1 MREFIPHKYQLTA
14 INHVINVPKC
24 GLFLDMGLGKTV
36 STLTAIKELKYN
48 RFQVNKVLII
58 APKKVAEGTW
68 SKEKDKWNHTKDFRV
83 SLVLGSQQKRI
94 KALSVN
100 ADLYIINRENIPW
113 LVDYLRNDWYFD
125 TVVIDESSSF
135 KNSRSK
141 RFKALKM
148 VLPKINRLIELT
160 GTPSPN
166 GVEDLWAQIY
176 LLDQG
181 TRLEKYITHFRAKYM
196 EPNKRNRSQIF
207 DYKIKDGVYDTVINK
222 ISDICISMKS
232 EDYLELPDLSYNEIP
247 VILNDKARRDYDKME
262 RDFVLELEGAEDE
275 ITAVNAA
282 ALSNKLLQISNGAV
296 YDSSGVYT
304 EVHDAKIDSFL
315 ELVERLQGKS
325 LLVFYNFQH
334 DRDRIKKA
342 LEKSDLVVKELKTT
356 QDEDDWNAGKIDI
369 LLTHPASAAYGLN
382 LQEGGNHVCWFG
394 LSWNLEHYQQAN
406 KRLHRQG
413 QKEKVIIH
421 HLVTQGTRDED
432 VMRALDN
439 KAGVQ
444 EEIMQSLKARIKKVK
459 EGVK

>member
-24 GLFLDMGLGKTV
+24 GLFLDMGLGKTI

-207 DYKIKDGVYDTVINK
+207 DYKIKDGVYDSIINK

-282 ALSNKLLQISNGAV
+282 ALSNKLIQISNGAV
-296 YDSSGVYT
+296 YDSSGIYT
-304 EVHDAKIDSFL
+304 EVHDAKIEAFL

-334 DRDRIKKA
+334 DRDRIKRA

>member
-14 INHVINVPKC
+14 INHVVNVPKC
-24 GLFLDMGLGKTV
+24 GLFLDMGLGKTI

-181 TRLEKYITHFRAKYM
+181 VRLEKYITHFRAKYM

-207 DYKIKDGVYDTVINK
+207 DYKIKDGVYDSIINK

-296 YDSSGVYT
+296 YDSTGIYT
-304 EVHDAKIDSFL
+304 EVHDAKIEAFL

-334 DRDRIKKA
+334 DRDRIKRT

>member
-1 MREFIPHKYQLTA
+1 MREFVPHKYQLTA

-207 DYKIKDGVYDTVINK
+207 DYKIKDGVYDSIINK

-296 YDSSGVYT
+296 YDSTGIYT
-304 EVHDAKIDSFL
+304 EVHDAKIEAFL

-334 DRDRIKKA
+334 DRDRIKRA

-369 LLTHPASAAYGLN
+369 LITHPASAAYGLN

-432 VMRALDN
+432 VVRALDN

>member
-1 MREFIPHKYQLTA
+1 MREFVPHKYQLTA

-207 DYKIKDGVYDTVINK
+207 DYKIKDGVYDSIINK

-232 EDYLELPDLSYNEIP
+232 EDYLELPELSYNEIP

-296 YDSSGVYT
+296 YDSTGIYT
-304 EVHDAKIDSFL
+304 EVHDAKIEAFL

-334 DRDRIKKA
+334 DRDRIKRA

>member
-207 DYKIKDGVYDTVINK
+207 DYKIKDGVYDSIINK

-296 YDSSGVYT
+296 YDSTGIYT
-304 EVHDAKIDSFL
+304 EVHDAKIEAFL

-334 DRDRIKKA
+334 DRDRIKRA

-432 VMRALDN
+432 VIRALDN

>member
-24 GLFLDMGLGKTV
+24 GLFLDMGLGKTI

-207 DYKIKDGVYDTVINK
+207 DYKIKDGVYDSIINK

-282 ALSNKLLQISNGAV
+282 ALSNKLIQISNGAV
-296 YDSSGVYT
+296 YDSSGIYT
-304 EVHDAKIDSFL
+304 EVHDAKIEAFL

-334 DRDRIKKA
+334 DRDRIKRA

-356 QDEDDWNAGKIDI
+356 QDEDDWNAGKINI

>member
-113 LVDYLRNDWYFD
+113 IVDYLRNDWYFD

-207 DYKIKDGVYDTVINK
+207 DYKIKDGVYDSIINK

-262 RDFVLELEGAEDE
+262 RDFVLELEDAEDE

-296 YDSSGVYT
+296 YNSSGIYT
-304 EVHDAKIDSFL
+304 EVHDAKIEAFL

-342 LEKSDLVVKELKTT
+342 LGKSDLVVKELKTT

>member
-94 KALSVN
+94 KALSIN

-207 DYKIKDGVYDTVINK
+207 DYKIKDGVYDSIINK

-282 ALSNKLLQISNGAV
+282 ALSNKLLQISDGAV
-296 YDSSGVYT
+296 YDSTGIYT
-304 EVHDAKIDSFL
+304 EVHDAKIEAFL

-334 DRDRIKKA
+334 DRDRIKRA

>member
-141 RFKALKM
+141 RFKSLKM

-181 TRLEKYITHFRAKYM
+181 IRLEKYITHFRAKYM
-196 EPNKRNRSQIF
+196 EPNKRNRRQIF
-207 DYKIKDGVYDTVINK
+207 DYKIKDGVYDSIINK

-296 YDSSGVYT
+296 YDSTGIYT
-304 EVHDAKIDSFL
+304 EVHDAKIEAFL

-342 LEKSDLVVKELKTT
+342 LGKSDLVVKELKTT

>member
-196 EPNKRNRSQIF
+196 DPNKRNRSQIF
-207 DYKIKDGVYDTVINK
+207 DYKIKDGVYDSIINK

-296 YDSSGVYT
+296 YDSSGIYT
-304 EVHDAKIDSFL
+304 EVHDAKIEAFL

-334 DRDRIKKA
+334 DRDRIKRA

>member
-181 TRLEKYITHFRAKYM
+181 IRLEKYITHFRAKYM

-207 DYKIKDGVYDTVINK
+207 DYKIKDGVYDSIINK
-222 ISDICISMKS
+222 ISDICISMKT
-232 EDYLELPDLSYNEIP
+232 EDYLELPDLSYNDIP

-296 YDSSGVYT
+296 YDSSGIYT
-304 EVHDAKIDSFL
+304 EVHDAKIEAFL

-334 DRDRIKKA
+334 DRDRIKRA

>member
-68 SKEKDKWNHTKDFRV
+68 SKEKDKWKHTKDFRV

-94 KALSVN
+94 RALSVN

-207 DYKIKDGVYDTVINK
+207 DYKIKDGVYDSIINK

-296 YDSSGVYT
+296 YDSKGIYT
-304 EVHDAKIDSFL
+304 EVHDAKIEAFL

-334 DRDRIKKA
+334 DRDRIKRA

>member
-1 MREFIPHKYQLTA
+1 
-14 INHVINVPKC
+14 
-24 GLFLDMGLGKTV
+24 MGLGKTV

-135 KNSRSK
+135 KNSTSK

-207 DYKIKDGVYDTVINK
+207 DYKIKDGVYDSIINK

-296 YDSSGVYT
+296 YDSTGIYT
-304 EVHDAKIDSFL
+304 EVHDAKIEAFL

-334 DRDRIKKA
+334 DRDRIKRA

-356 QDEDDWNAGKIDI
+356 QDEDGWNAGKIDI

>member
-207 DYKIKDGVYDTVINK
+207 DYKIKDGVYDSIINK

-296 YDSSGVYT
+296 YDSTGIYT
-304 EVHDAKIDSFL
+304 EVHDAKIEAFL

-334 DRDRIKKA
+334 DRDRIKRA

-459 EGVK
+459 EGIK

>member
-83 SLVLGSQQKRI
+83 SLVLGGQQKRI

-113 LVDYLRNDWYFD
+113 LVDYLRNDWCFD

-207 DYKIKDGVYDTVINK
+207 DYKIKDGVYDSIINK

-296 YDSSGVYT
+296 YDSTGIYT
-304 EVHDAKIDSFL
+304 EVHDAKIEAFL

-334 DRDRIKKA
+334 DRDRIKRA
-342 LEKSDLVVKELKTT
+342 IEKSDLVVKELKTT

>member
-135 KNSRSK
+135 KNSTSK

-207 DYKIKDGVYDTVINK
+207 DYKIKDGVYDSIINK

-296 YDSSGVYT
+296 YDSTGIYT
-304 EVHDAKIDSFL
+304 EVHDAKIEAFL

-334 DRDRIKKA
+334 DRDRIKRA

-356 QDEDDWNAGKIDI
+356 QDEDGWNAGKIDI

>member
-181 TRLEKYITHFRAKYM
+181 IRLEKYITHFRAKYM

-207 DYKIKDGVYDTVINK
+207 DYKIKDGVYDSIINK

-296 YDSSGVYT
+296 YDSSGIYT
-304 EVHDAKIDSFL
+304 EVHDAKIEAFL

-334 DRDRIKKA
+334 DRDRIKRA

>member
-181 TRLEKYITHFRAKYM
+181 IRLEKYITHFRAKYM

-207 DYKIKDGVYDTVINK
+207 DYKIKDGVYDSIINK

-232 EDYLELPDLSYNEIP
+232 EDYLELPDLTYNEIP

-304 EVHDAKIDSFL
+304 EVHDAKIEAFL

-342 LEKSDLVVKELKTT
+342 LEKSDLVVKELKNT

>member
-1 MREFIPHKYQLTA
+1 VREFVPHKYQLTA

>member
-1 MREFIPHKYQLTA
+1 MSEFIPHKYQLTA

-207 DYKIKDGVYDTVINK
+207 DYKIKDGVYDSIINK

>member
-207 DYKIKDGVYDTVINK
+207 DYKIKDGVYDSIINK

-296 YDSSGVYT
+296 YDSTGIYT
-304 EVHDAKIDSFL
+304 EVHYAKIEAFL

-342 LEKSDLVVKELKTT
+342 LGKSDLVVKELKTT

>member
-141 RFKALKM
+141 RFKSLKM

-207 DYKIKDGVYDTVINK
+207 DYKIKDGVYDSIINK

-304 EVHDAKIDSFL
+304 EVHDAKIEAFL

-334 DRDRIKKA
+334 DRDRIKRA